1 MVISEGV
8 LSGYEFGPDSLNP
21 YDQFQRI
28 RPTAVIEDG
37 VFVFD
42 GHFDIPLGSALNHV
56 TQSQLLAKQNRL
68 DQALSE
74 AQLAVALAPDS
85 IQTQSLLGYLLL
97 KLKRP
102 DEAREHLQK
111 ALALAETVHPEF
123 RDEWTIPGLKGAL
136 GQ

>member
-1 MVISEGV
+1 
-8 LSGYEFGPDSLNP
+8 LN
-21 YDQFQRI
+21 
-28 RPTAVIEDG
+28 
-37 VFVFD
+37 
-42 GHFDIPLGSALNHV
+42 NV

-68 DQALSE
+68 DQALAE

-85 IQTQSLLGYLLL
+85 IQTQSGLGYLLL
-97 KLKRP
+97 KLQRP

>member
-1 MVISEGV
+1 MAISAGV

-28 RPTAVIEDG
+28 RPTAAMEHGI
-37 VFVFD
+37 FVFD
-42 GHFDIPLGSALNHV
+42 GHFDIPLASALNYV
-56 TQSQLLAKQNRL
+56 TQAQLLMKQSRL

-74 AQLAVALAPDS
+74 TQLAVALAPDS
-85 IQTQSLLGYLLL
+85 IQTQSGFGYLLL

-123 RDEWTIPGLKGAL
+123 RDEIPGLKGAL

>member
-1 MVISEGV
+1 MLISAGV
-8 LSGYEFGPDSLNP
+8 LSGYEFGPDSLNA

-28 RPTAVIEDG
+28 PPTAVIEHG
-37 VFVFD
+37 IFVFD
-42 GHFDIPLGSALNHV
+42 GHFDIPLASALNHV
-56 TQSQLLAKQNRL
+56 TQAQLLAKQNRL

-74 AQLAVALAPDS
+74 AQLAVALAPAS
-85 IQTQSLLGYLLL
+85 IQTQSGLGFLLL
-97 KLKRP
+97 QLKRP